1 VINLVKKNEKNKTT
15 SKDKIKTKSEKVVQ
29 KTSIK
34 KTPIKK
40 APLKTKTKKVK
51 TPVEKTTVKPKP
63 TIEEKEIKLKKIES
77 KFFIIKKRIN
87 EKEESEFGK
96 FDLHIHS
103 KFSACAVNEPET
115 IVKKAKEAGLKGFA
129 ITDHNSIRAWPSL
142 NRLAA
147 QNDLIFVPG
156 QEVDVTFN
164 GRKIGH
170 VLALFTYDKITAT
183 DIFEI
188 VDEIRSQSALLSL
201 PHPFDFTREFKGFE
215 YLSSNGPISKYINAI
230 ETFNSRVLRES
241 ANQKAKDFAEK
252 NGLFQTA
259 GSDAHMPYEI
269 GNGYLIA
276 KANTELDLLREIK
289 LGRVVANGRLSGL
302 KPKIHTLGAYMN
314 LLQDNNFK

>member
-1 VINLVKKNEKNKTT
+1 LKKNISKKINSKSNKGIKKIN
-15 SKDKIKTKSEKVVQ
+15 SKSNKEIKKIKS
-29 KTSIK
+29 
-34 KTPIKK
+34 
-40 APLKTKTKKVK
+40 
-51 TPVEKTTVKPKP
+51 KPK
-63 TIEEKEIKLKKIES
+63 TILKKEKIQKPEIKLKKIES
-77 KFFIIKKRIN
+77 KFFVIKKRIH

-129 ITDHNSIRAWPSL
+129 ITDHNTIRAWPTL
-142 NRLAA
+142 TKLAKE
-147 QNDLIFVPG
+147 NDLIFIPG
-156 QEVDVTFN
+156 QEIDVKFKGKN
-164 GRKIGH
+164 IGH
-170 VLALFTYDKITAT
+170 ILALFTYDKIVST
-183 DIFEI
+183 DIYDI
-188 VDEIRSQSALLSL
+188 IDEAKSQSALLSL
-201 PHPFDFTREFKGFE
+201 PHAFDFTRAFRGIE
-215 YLSSNGPISKYINAI
+215 YLSANGPISRYIPAI

-241 ANQKAKDFAEK
+241 ANIEAKDFAEK

-302 KPKIHTLGAYMN
+302 KPKMHTLGAYLN
-314 LLQDNNFK
+314 ILKDSNFK